1 MPDAPAP
8 AVTVVIPA
16 YNRAGSIRAAIES
29 VLRQSWTDYELLVV
43 DDGSTDGTLAAA
55 AEVEDPRLRL
65 IASPRNGGA
74 AAARNLGVAESR
86 GAWIA
91 FQDSDDEWLPTKLA
105 KQMARLTAPGAGFV
119 GAYCGLLTLGGL
131 DDRAGERLRLRYVP
145 DPSIVPAE
153 GDILTPLLF
162 ANMVSTQTLVVR
174 RDVILELGRFDEDT
188 TPIEDWDFV
197 IRLSRRG
204 PIAFVDEPLVHQ
216 RFSPNSI
223 TRDTA
228 AKRAGRIRLVERN
241 RAAFARHPALLARQY
256 RHIANSCFWEG
267 HDPAA
272 AHAWL
277 ARALRAAPA
286 SPRNL
291 RLALRMGLRWYG
303 RAGLALRRERR
314 AAPPAGHRNRRSSA
328 AVPSRAGP
336 SAPSRAAPSR
346 G

>member
-1 MPDAPAP
+1 MSP
-8 AVTVVIPA
+8 AVSIVLPA
-16 YNRAGSIRAAIES
+16 YNRAGSIGAAIAS
-29 VLRQSWTDYELLVV
+29 VLRQTWTDFELIVV
-43 DDGSTDGTLAAA
+43 DDGSEDGTLDAAA
-55 AEVEDPRLRL
+55 RIRDPRLRL
-65 IASPRNGGA
+65 IAGQNNLGA
-74 AAARNLGVAESR
+74 AAARNR
-86 GAWIA
+86 GAAEARADWIA
-91 FQDSDDEWLPTKLA
+91 FQDSDDEWLPEKLE
-105 KQMARLTAPGAGFV
+105 KQMARLAGTRDAA
-119 GAYCGLLTLGGL
+119 AYCGLLTLGWL
-131 DDRAGERLRLRYVP
+131 DDAPGDRLAVRYVP
-145 DPSIVPAE
+145 GPAATPAE
-153 GDILTPLLF
+153 GDILAPLLVD
-162 ANMVSTQTLVVR
+162 NMIGTPTLVVR
-174 RDVILELGRFDEDT
+174 RDRFEALGGFDCGSAAF
-188 TPIEDWDFV
+188 EDWDFA
-197 IRLSRRG
+197 IRLAQSGRV
-204 PIAFVDEPLVHQ
+204 AFVDEPLVHQ

-256 RHIANSCFWEG
+256 RQIANSCFWEG

>member
-16 YNRAGSIRAAIES
+16 YNRAASIRAAIES
-29 VLRQSWTDYELLVV
+29 VLRQTWTDFELLVV

-65 IASPRNGGA
+65 IASPRNQGA
-74 AAARNLGVAESR
+74 AGARNLGVAEAR
-86 GAWIA
+86 GTWIA
-91 FQDSDDEWLPTKLA
+91 FQDSDDEWLPTKLE
-105 KQMARLTAPGAGFV
+105 KQMARLAASGAGFV

-153 GDILTPLLF
+153 GDILVPLLF
-162 ANMVSTQTLVVR
+162 ANMISTQTLVVR

-197 IRLSRRG
+197 IRLAQSG

-223 TRDTA
+223 TRNTA
-228 AKRAGRIRLVERN
+228 RRLGSWIRLVEKN
-241 RAAFARHPALLARQY
+241 LDAFAAHPALLARQY
-256 RHIANSCFWEG
+256 RIIANGCREAG
-267 HDPAA
+267 DLAGA
-272 AHAWL
+272 RRWL
-277 ARALRAAPA
+277 GRALRVAPA
-286 SPRNL
+286 SPRT
-291 RLALRMGLRWYG
+291 WG
-303 RAGLALRRERR
+303 RALQAAALGLAPRGR
-314 AAPPAGHRNRRSSA
+314 A
-328 AVPSRAGP
+328 RA
-336 SAPSRAAPSR
+336 
-346 G
+346 

>member
-16 YNRAGSIRAAIES
+16 YNRAASIRAAIES
-29 VLRQSWTDYELLVV
+29 VLRQTWTDFELLVV

-65 IASPRNGGA
+65 IESPRNQGA
-74 AAARNLGVAESR
+74 AGARNLGVAEAR
-86 GAWIA
+86 GTWVA
-91 FQDSDDEWLPTKLA
+91 FQDSDDEWLPTKLE
-105 KQMARLTAPGAGFV
+105 KQMARLAAPGAGFV

-153 GDILTPLLF
+153 GDILVPLLF
-162 ANMVSTQTLVVR
+162 ANMISTQTLIVR

-204 PIAFVDEPLVHQ
+204 RIAFVDEPLVHQ

-223 TRDTA
+223 TRNTA
-228 AKRAGRIRLVERN
+228 RRLSSRIRLVEKN
-241 RAAFARHPALLARQY
+241 LDAFAAHPALLARQY
-256 RHIANSCFWEG
+256 RIIANGCR
-267 HDPAA
+267 AA
-272 AHAWL
+272 GDLAGTRRWL
-277 ARALRAAPA
+277 GRALRVAP
-286 SPRNL
+286 SDPRS
-291 RLALRMGLRWYG
+291 WG
-303 RAGLALRRERR
+303 RALQATALGLAPRGR
-314 AAPPAGHRNRRSSA
+314 A
-328 AVPSRAGP
+328 RA
-336 SAPSRAAPSR
+336 
-346 G
+346 